1 MDNEQLPPDL
11 QEKLDEV
18 EKQNK
23 SVKRFN
29 MQRGFIT
36 AVPCLFLFF
45 LFAYL
50 FCKTPLGDSIIFAI
64 IGGITGLAVGG
75 FRKENS
81 NK

>member
-18 EKQNK
+18 EKQNRPA
-23 SVKRFN
+23 KRFD
-29 MQRGFIT
+29 MERGLIT
-36 AVPCLFLFF
+36 AIPSLFLFF

-50 FCKTPLGDSIIFAI
+50 FCKTPLFDSIIFAV

-81 NK
+81 DK